1 MTTNFDTLVAEV
13 MSDQYARTAT
23 VENDLRRDVARQI
36 QRLVPNVVAEEL
48 AGQAQVPVAH
58 VRRLLHEEVGGTL
71 PLTSLVRVADA
82 LNLRIHIT
90 LQYRV
95 LAHEKS

>member
-13 MSDQYARTAT
+13 MSDQYARTAAI
-23 VENDLRRDVARQI
+23 ENDLRRDVARQI
-36 QRLVPNVVAEEL
+36 QRLVPNIAVEEL
-48 AGQAQVPVAH
+48 ASRAQVPVAH
-58 VRRLLHEEVGGTL
+58 VRRILHEDVGGTL

-82 LNLRIHIT
+82 LNLRVHIT

-95 LAHEKS
+95 LAHEKA